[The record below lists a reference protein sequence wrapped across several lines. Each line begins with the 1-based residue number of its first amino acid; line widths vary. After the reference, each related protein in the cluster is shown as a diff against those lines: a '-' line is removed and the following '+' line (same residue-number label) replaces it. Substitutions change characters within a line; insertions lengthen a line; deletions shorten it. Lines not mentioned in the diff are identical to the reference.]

1 MTICMSSPSK
11 FDFFIHQLMLRFS
24 ATGFCISR
32 SIVIGYPGF
41 YSFPLLS
48 SDFMSRYSI
57 HRSVAI
63 SLSHSTLHI
72 TEGGDVKRRQIYFI
86 GGEGLISTGE
96 TLFRN
101 GISGRLSFKKRK
113 SFQGATFVTPCTSV
127 PPFIFLIFFFCTR
140 FIMKVKFTN

>member
-1 MTICMSSPSK
+1 MSSPSK

-72 TEGGDVKRRQIYFI
+72 TQGGNVKRGQIYFI
-86 GGEGLISTGE
+86 DGGDLISTGE
-96 TLFRN
+96 TSFRN
-101 GISGRLSFKKRK
+101 EISGRLSFKTTGI
-113 SFQGATFVTPCTSV
+113 FPGGCICNTVYQCATFCF
-127 PPFIFLIFFFCTR
+127 FITFFCTR